1 MDIKPTTNE
10 EGKVAILYSPSYGGG
25 WSTSQYNLPDDK
37 KVLDFFIYGD
47 EKIVRTIENIDSMSD
62 YKEIDLKKKNYLRT
76 LVREHIE
83 EILMNE
89 FNLEDWQYSLYGLRD
104 LTIYWARPGEKIL
117 IQEEYSGSESIISE
131 DDLFVV
137 EKP

>member
-10 EGKVAILYSPSYGGG
+10 EGKVAILYSPGYGGG
-25 WSTSQYNLPDDK
+25 WSTNQCNLPDDK
-37 KVLDFFIYGD
+37 KALDFFIYGD
-47 EKIVRTIENIDSMSD
+47 EKIVKTIENINSMPEE
-62 YKEIDLKKKNYLRT
+62 KEIDLKKKNYLRT
-76 LVREHIE
+76 LVREYIE
-83 EILMNE
+83 EILVNE

-104 LTIYWARPGEKIL
+104 LDIYWARPGEKIS
-117 IQEEYSGSESIISE
+117 IQEYDGSEYIISE